1 MQYLLEI
8 LSSFSNKIYKLLLT
22 LFIIKLYA
30 RINTEYDKLVS
41 KVDNTD
47 TTNFVLK
54 TKYKND
60 GSDLEKKISGV
71 DKKIPDV
78 SDLVKKQILMLNLLK

>member
-41 KVDNTD
+41 KADNTD

-78 SDLVKKQILMLNLLK
+78 SDLFKKNKF